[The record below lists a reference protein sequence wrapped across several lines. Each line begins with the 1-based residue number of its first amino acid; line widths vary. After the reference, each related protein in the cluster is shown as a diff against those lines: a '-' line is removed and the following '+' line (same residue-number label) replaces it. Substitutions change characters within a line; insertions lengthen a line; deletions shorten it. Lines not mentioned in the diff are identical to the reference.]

1 MSLHPPVPT
10 VRVIHWKEDEAQPLL
25 TACRGAGFDV
35 EYQAGDGGIITRAIR
50 TKPPDVLVIDLSRL
64 PSHGREVA
72 IWLRNTKGT
81 RNIPIVFA
89 NGDPEK
95 IAGVRERLPDAAYAV
110 TAKIAA
116 AIKRAAKSA
125 PKRSLATPP
134 AIMERSREKSAAEKL
149 GITASATVAIVEPP
163 RDFPDLLGTLPDKV
177 EFAEDEAPLTL
188 WFVHDR
194 ESLLNNLRDMRA
206 ATTRTKLWLL
216 WRKGSKGEALTQNA
230 LREITREVG
239 LVDYKICAVDARWSA
254 MLFARKKA

>member
-1 MSLHPPVPT
+1 MPT
-10 VRVIHWKEDEAQPLL
+10 VRVIHWKEGEAQPLL
-25 TACRGAGFDV
+25 KACRAAGFDV
-35 EYQAGDGGIITRAIR
+35 EYDEGDGGIITRAIR

-95 IAGVRERLPDAAYAV
+95 VEGVRQRLPDATYSE

-116 AIKRAAKSA
+116 ALKRLVKSA
-125 PKRSLATPP
+125 PKRDLATPAP
-134 AIMERSREKSAAEKL
+134 MMERSREKSAAEKL
-149 GITASATVAIVEPP
+149 GIAAGATVAIVEPP
-163 RDFPDLLGTLPDKV
+163 RDFPNLLGTLPAGV
-177 EFAEDEAPLTL
+177 EFAEDDAPLTL

-194 ESLLNNLRDMRA
+194 ESLFNNLREIRTA
-206 ATTRTKLWLL
+206 AGHTKLWLL
-216 WRKGSKGEALTQNA
+216 WRKGAKGEALTQNA